1 MSMLTVYSQSPS
13 APAPD
18 PTINSADVI
27 SMFSNVYTDVA
38 VDTWLTTW
46 SSAMLTDIQ
55 ISGNDTKQYEN
66 VDFLGIET
74 TGANL
79 IDATAMTTLHLD
91 IWTPNMTT
99 FRVKLVDFG
108 ADGVYSPGGDDSDS
122 DLVFNPTPNTWVTLT
137 IPLSDFNFLA
147 SRSHLAQMIF
157 SGLPVGSGTVYVD
170 NVYFSNS
177 SGSAQTPTT
186 AAPDPTCAA
195 SSVISMFSNVYT
207 DVPVDTWLT
216 GWSSAMLTD
225 LQLSGNDTKLY
236 ENVDFLGI
244 ETTGANLIDASAMT
258 NFHLDIWTPNMTT
271 FRIKLVDFGPDQAF
285 DGGDD
290 SEHEIVIT
298 NPTLNTWI
306 SIDIPMSDFTG
317 LNASSNIAQFILSG
331 LPAGGGTVYVDN
343 MYFSDSGCN
352 AMTGPPAAP
361 DPTCDA
367 SNVISMFSNVYTDVA
382 VDTWLTGWSSATL
395 TDLQLSGNDTKL
407 YENVDFLGI
416 ETTGANLIDASAM
429 TNFHLDIWT
438 PNMTTFRIKI
448 VDFGPDQ
455 SFDGGD
461 DSEHEI
467 VITNPTLN
475 TWVSIDI
482 PMSDFTGLNSSSQ
495 IAQLIFSGIPVG
507 GGTVYVDNVYYS
519 DSGCTVVQT
528 PQVAAAEPQCDAAE
542 VISLFSNAYTDVGVD
557 TWLTGWSSATL
568 SDIQIAGNDVKLYEN
583 VDFLGIETTGANLI
597 DASTMTNFHLDI
609 WTPNMTS
616 FNVKLVD
623 FGADQAFGGGDD
635 SEHQITIANPAQNSW
650 VSLDIPLA
658 DFLGLTSTSQ
668 IAQIVLSGLP
678 TGLGTVYVDNV
689 YFHQGCDLNPIPP
702 CPVLVWSDEF
712 DGSTLDL
719 TKWTPQIGDGCPS
732 LCGWGNSE
740 LEYYR
745 AENAVVANGTLSI
758 IAKEESFGGKNYTSA
773 RLRTKDKADFTYG
786 RFEASI
792 KLPVGQGIWP
802 AFWMLSTDEPYGG
815 WPQSGEIDIMEIL
828 GQEPDLLHGTIHYGP
843 AWPNNQSSTATY
855 RLLNGIFNDD
865 FHEFAIEWDVN
876 EIRWY
881 IDDYLFSTKTAA
893 DVAPNAWPFDH
904 DFHMLLNMA
913 VGGNWPGP
921 PNASTVFPQVMEVD
935 YVRVYKGEFAY
946 LTGNQE
952 VEHEAQGEVYSVEN
966 AGAGA
971 TYTWAVPAGATIAS
985 GQGTDSIVVD
995 WGDSTSSGTVSV
1007 TVDACTIDV
1016 IELEVNV
1023 AAEIVSV
1030 LECVLENFD
1039 DAALITYVGSTGTL
1053 QEDVANPNSNA
1064 VNGSALVGEYARL
1077 GSEQYDNMT
1086 YSTAVISDASL
1097 FVNGSS
1103 NFSIDIYTSAPIGTT
1118 IILQLENSSLAVPSN
1133 YPTGRHS
1140 RYQITTTV
1148 QNEWETLVFQYADR
1162 PDASVSDSSVDN
1174 LLFLFAPNSFTDDV
1188 YYFDNFEKYCITT
1201 PMTVTSDPA
1210 QCPGTTNT
1218 VEVLPAGMPSYTFFV
1233 DANLNGAMDM
1243 GEQVQSGA
1251 SNTYSSTTFV
1261 DGDVVGV
1268 FVEDGNAC
1276 ESYTSIVISTLPTD
1290 YTFAGSGGLTGVES
1304 GIADYETDGAIES
1317 IQTIDVSAIVD
1328 YDSAIEVN
1336 LLPDFETLLGA
1347 QFEAFIDGCN
1357 GGLGGQN

>member
-1 MSMLTVYSQSPS
+1 MTILTSYAQTPS
-13 APAPD
+13 TPAPD

-27 SMFSNVYTDVA
+27 SMFSNIYTDVP
-38 VDTWLTTW
+38 VDTWLTVW
-46 SSAMLTDIQ
+46 SSATLTDIQ
-55 ISGNDTKQYEN
+55 ISGNDTKLYEN

-108 ADGVYSPGGDDSDS
+108 ADGVYSPGVDDSDS

-177 SGSAQTPTT
+177 GGSAQTPTT
-186 AAPDPTCAA
+186 AAPDPTCAS

-216 GWSSAMLTD
+216 GWSMASLTD
-225 LQLSGNDTKLY
+225 LQIAGNDTKLY
-236 ENVDFLGI
+236 ESVNFLGI

-258 NFHLDIWTPNMTT
+258 TFHLDIWTPNMTT
-271 FRIKLVDFGPDQAF
+271 FRVKLVDFGADQAYQ
-285 DGGDD
+285 GGDD

-298 NPTLNTWI
+298 NP
-306 SIDIPMSDFTG
+306 
-317 LNASSNIAQFILSG
+317 A
-331 LPAGGGTVYVDN
+331 
-343 MYFSDSGCN
+343 
-352 AMTGPPAAP
+352 
-361 DPTCDA
+361 
-367 SNVISMFSNVYTDVA
+367 
-382 VDTWLTGWSSATL
+382 
-395 TDLQLSGNDTKL
+395 
-407 YENVDFLGI
+407 
-416 ETTGANLIDASAM
+416 
-429 TNFHLDIWT
+429 
-438 PNMTTFRIKI
+438 
-448 VDFGPDQ
+448 
-455 SFDGGD
+455 
-461 DSEHEI
+461 
-467 VITNPTLN
+467 LN

-482 PMSDFTGLNSSSQ
+482 PMSDFTGLNASSN

-519 DSGCTVVQT
+519 DSGCTIVQT
-528 PQVAAAEPQCDAAE
+528 PQVPAVEPQCDAAE

-583 VDFLGIETTGANLI
+583 VDFLGIETTGGNLI
-597 DASTMTNFHLDI
+597 DASSSTHFHLDI

-623 FGADQAFGGGDD
+623 FGTDQSFGGGDD
-635 SEHQITIANPAQNSW
+635 SEHQITFANPAQNSW
-650 VSLDIPLA
+650 VSLDIPLS
-658 DFLGLTSTSQ
+658 DFIDLTSTNQ

-678 TGLGTVYVDNV
+678 TGLGTFYLDNV

-702 CPVLVWSDEF
+702 CPILVWSDEF
-712 DGSTLDL
+712 DGNTLDL

-745 AENAVVANGTLSI
+745 AENAVVANGSLSI

-815 WPQSGEIDIMEIL
+815 WPQSGEIDIMELL
-828 GQEPDLLHGTIHYGP
+828 GQEPDLVHGTIHYGP
-843 AWPNNQSSTATY
+843 AWPNNQSSSASY
-855 RLLNGIFNDD
+855 RILSGIFNDD

-946 LTGNQE
+946 LTGNQQ
-952 VEHEAQGEVYSVEN
+952 VEHEALGEVYSVEN

-971 TYTWAVPAGATIAS
+971 TYTWTVPVGATIVS

-995 WGDSTSSGTVSV
+995 WGDSTSSGIVSV
-1007 TVDACTIDV
+1007 TVNACTIDV
-1016 IELEVNV
+1016 IELEVSV
-1023 AAEIVSV
+1023 AAEIVTV

-1039 DAALITYVGSTGTL
+1039 DVALISYVGSTGTL
-1053 QEDVANPNSNA
+1053 QEDVANPAANA
-1064 VNGSALVGEYARL
+1064 INASALVGEYSRL

-1086 YSTAVISDASL
+1086 YSITPLTNASL
-1097 FVNGSS
+1097 FVNSNSS
-1103 NFSIDIYTSAPIGTT
+1103 FSIDIYTSAPIGTT
-1118 IILQLENSSLAVPSN
+1118 IILQLENSNLAVPSN

-1140 RYQITTTV
+1140 RYQINTTV
-1148 QNEWETLVFQYADR
+1148 QNEWETLVFQYVDR
-1162 PDASVSDSSVDN
+1162 PDAGVSDTSVDN
-1174 LLFLFAPNSFTDDV
+1174 LLLLFAPNSFTNDV
-1188 YYFDNFEKYCITT
+1188 YYFDNFEKYCVTT
-1201 PMTVTSDPA
+1201 PMMVTSDSA
-1210 QCPGTTNT
+1210 QCPGTINT
-1218 VEVLPAGMPSYTFFV
+1218 VEVIPAGMPSYTFFI
-1233 DANLNGAMDM
+1233 DANANGAMDN
-1243 GEQVQSGA
+1243 GEQVQTGL
-1251 SNTYSSTTFV
+1251 SNSYSSTAFV
-1261 DGDVVGV
+1261 DGDIVGV
-1268 FVEDGNAC
+1268 LVENGNAC
-1276 ESYTSIVISTLPTD
+1276 ESFASVVVSTLPID

-1304 GIADYETDGAIES
+1304 GVADYETDGAIES
-1317 IQTIDVSAIVD
+1317 TQTIDVSAIVD